1 MTYIHKFRLSQSYSV
16 TCEEF
21 RSLPF
26 LPRGQRIAQSRK
38 AARVYVE
45 KMLIPRKDREMA
57 GPFRFSAVT
66 GISLVAVI
74 LWERPIH
81 SNPLG
86 FLRETLLELRNLLTR
101 HR

>member
-1 MTYIHKFRLSQSYSV
+1 MKKKLQKYPGKEGTVPKDSWWVFKREEEDISV
-16 TCEEF
+16 AAQHW
-21 RSLPF
+21 SLETST
-26 LPRGQRIAQSRK
+26 G
-38 AARVYVE
+38 
-45 KMLIPRKDREMA
+45 RKDREMA

-74 LWERPIH
+74 LWEGPIH
-81 SNPLG
+81 SNLQG

>member
-1 MTYIHKFRLSQSYSV
+1 
-16 TCEEF
+16 
-21 RSLPF
+21 
-26 LPRGQRIAQSRK
+26 
-38 AARVYVE
+38 
-45 KMLIPRKDREMA
+45 MLIPRKDREMA